1 MCSRAA
7 SDEISSGVTLN
18 LRGWQNPVTR
28 SELAW
33 ERCRRFSR
41 HENSV
46 SPLFFQWTSKTFVT
60 PWDLLHKEG
69 YQTWNNGEANKTKAY
84 FLRTGEKKKLIKNT
98 KKGSRIFIPFSFLP
112 HVLSL
117 SKWIENPLSLLRF
130 STETVPLS
138 CECTNNIPCRWQS
151 VILTR
156 TSKCA
161 LRTAEHIDPSVFN
174 KSL

>member
-84 FLRTGEKKKLIKNT
+84 FLRTGEKKKRIKNT

-117 SKWIENPLSLLRF
+117 SKWIENCLFKHVPPLSVF
-130 STETVPLS
+130 SFMWPHTQT
-138 CECTNNIPCRWQS
+138 
-151 VILTR
+151 
-156 TSKCA
+156 
-161 LRTAEHIDPSVFN
+161 PSVSSD
-174 KSL
+174 SLPKQSRFLASVQIIYHAGGNLWF